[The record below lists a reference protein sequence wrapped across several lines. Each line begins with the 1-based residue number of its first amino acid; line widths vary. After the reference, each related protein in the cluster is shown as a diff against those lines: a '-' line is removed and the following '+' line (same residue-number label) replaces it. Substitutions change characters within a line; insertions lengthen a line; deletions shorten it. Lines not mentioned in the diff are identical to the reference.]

1 MVQWLN
7 FINKE
12 NNVGESSMLD
22 TLNIFFNEK
31 EYKLSSDN
39 FCRMPTIILLN
50 LKFLL
55 RKR

>member
-31 EYKLSSDN
+31 EYELSFDN
-39 FCRMPTIILLN
+39 FCKIPAIILLN

>member
-1 MVQWLN
+1 
-7 FINKE
+7 
-12 NNVGESSMLD
+12 MLD

>member
-1 MVQWLN
+1 
-7 FINKE
+7 
-12 NNVGESSMLD
+12 MLD

-31 EYKLSSDN
+31 EYELSFDN
-39 FCRMPTIILLN
+39 FCKIPAIILLN